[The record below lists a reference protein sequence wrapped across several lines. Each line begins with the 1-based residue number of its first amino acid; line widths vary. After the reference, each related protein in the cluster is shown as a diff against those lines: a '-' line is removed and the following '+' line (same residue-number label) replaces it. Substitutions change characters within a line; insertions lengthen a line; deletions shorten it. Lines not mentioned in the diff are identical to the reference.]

1 MSDTNETKVENIG
14 FPDKNDSKNQN
25 SSRPHLPNEAGK
37 PDSSKQPPKSNSTG
51 AAIIGGVGVAAG
63 VGVATG
69 VGAATNKVDP
79 AALENQNE
87 SPEATKNDESNQN
100 PKDADVSKSEN
111 LSSSGNIQPSAI
123 NMNQSVIDD
132 SLKNSSGGNIE
143 DSSNAEN
150 HSVNIVNQ
158 AGGTINININP
169 PTPGPVEPD
178 PQPGPG
184 PDEPDPQP
192 GPDQPDP
199 DPQPGPDQPDPDLPV
214 ERTFVVSWIDVDEDG
229 EFNSEIDLIT
239 NIEFDEIEPGYDPIY
254 FVPEENPF
262 EPIVWIDEEDIDP
275 AYFEDIE
282 AIAADDDGLVS
293 DTNYYGWDGFDDE
306 TSVGG
311 STSGGEGNEGSGGG
325 YSEPGIDELNESF
338 GNDFDGE
345 SSYFSEENFS

>member
-1 MSDTNETKVENIG
+1 MSDTNETKVENTG

-25 SSRPHLPNEAGK
+25 TSRPHLPNEAGK
-37 PDSSKQPPKSNSTG
+37 PDSSKQLPKSNLTG

-143 DSSNAEN
+143 DPSNADN
-150 HSVNIVNQ
+150 HPVHIENQ
-158 AGGTINININP
+158 AGGTINIYVNP
-169 PTPGPVEPD
+169 PNPGPEPD

-184 PDEPDPQP
+184 PGP
-192 GPDQPDP
+192 GPGPE
-199 DPQPGPDQPDPDLPV
+199 PGPGPGPGPEPDLPV

-239 NIEFDEIEPGYDPIY
+239 NIEFDEIEPGYDPIF

-275 AYFEDIE
+275 AYFVDIE
-282 AIAADDDGLVS
+282 NIAADDLDYNTNDYDIVDPPDDGPDINIV
-293 DTNYYGWDGFDDE
+293 YPPDDQ
-306 TSVGG
+306 
-311 STSGGEGNEGSGGG
+311 
-325 YSEPGIDELNESF
+325 PDIDELNGSF
-338 GNDFDGE
+338 GDDFDGE